1 MCLHPTSPPVVP
13 ANTVSVARLAFPRG
27 NLLLTLRDGLG
38 PVFDDARFAH
48 LFPTKGQPAQAPW
61 RLALVTL
68 LQFAESLSDR
78 QAADAVRS
86 RIDWKYL
93 LGLSL
98 GDAGFDST
106 VLSEFRSRLVAG
118 AAEEVLL
125 DTVLELAS
133 AHRLLKVGGRLRTD
147 STHVLAAVRTM
158 NRTECVHET
167 LRHALEVLAL
177 AAPDWLLSHALPH
190 WGSIYERRAFD
201 DRLPQSAARR
211 EAWVRLIGNDG
222 HHLLAATCATGT
234 PQWLAQLPA
243 LGVLRR
249 VWVQQ
254 FYLDD
259 DGVRWRTEHDGIPPA
274 RMFISSPYDVDAH
287 YARKR
292 SKTWIGYKAHLSE
305 TCDDGLPRIITH
317 VHTTSGPIADG
328 DVTTPTHHTLRG
340 KGLLPTQHIVDTG
353 YVDAGLLVEAKRD
366 FGIDLVGPAR
376 RDLRRQSQASQG
388 FAADAFS
395 VDWETQQVTCP
406 MGIQSSGWTPAI
418 DNRSTAVIKVKF
430 SAKDCRACARR
441 VDCAGPAATR
451 RVMTLRT
458 KDEYIALR
466 SARQRQTTPDFLKL
480 YALRAGVEATMSQA
494 VRGFGLRRSR
504 YLGQAK
510 THLQHV
516 ATAAAM
522 NLSRL
527 VHWISGEPLAPTRR
541 SYFSRL
547 VQAQPTT

>member
-1 MCLHPTSPPVVP
+1 MCLHPTSPLVVP
-13 ANTVSVARLAFPRG
+13 ADTVSVARLAFPRG
-27 NLLLTLRDGLG
+27 SLLLTLRDGLG
-38 PVFDDARFAH
+38 PMFDDTRFAH
-48 LFPTKGQPAQAPW
+48 LFPAKGQPAQAPW

-158 NRTECVHET
+158 NRAECVHEM

-190 WGSIYERRAFD
+190 WGSTYERRAFD

-234 PQWLAQLPA
+234 PEWLAKLPA

-249 VWVQQ
+249 IWVQQ

-340 KGLLPTQHIVDTG
+340 KGLLPTPHIVNTG

-376 RDLRRQSQASQG
+376 RRSTSTIASQPG
-388 FAADAFS
+388 LCGGCF
-395 VDWETQQVTCP
+395 
-406 MGIQSSGWTPAI
+406 
-418 DNRSTAVIKVKF
+418 
-430 SAKDCRACARR
+430 
-441 VDCAGPAATR
+441 
-451 RVMTLRT
+451 
-458 KDEYIALR
+458 
-466 SARQRQTTPDFLKL
+466 QR
-480 YALRAGVEATMSQA
+480 
-494 VRGFGLRRSR
+494 
-504 YLGQAK
+504 
-510 THLQHV
+510 
-516 ATAAAM
+516 
-522 NLSRL
+522 
-527 VHWISGEPLAPTRR
+527 
-541 SYFSRL
+541 
-547 VQAQPTT
+547 